1 MRCALLKKGVYL
13 HCVLMKIWLMAE
25 DKNIRVCQVLH
36 GIVGGGSEQVIPL
49 VSVVVPVYN
58 AARTLKK
65 CVGSLTSQTFGNIE
79 ILLVNNGSTDDSLE
93 VCKKI
98 ANKDSRIKVIDHYEK
113 GVSTARN
120 RGIDESSGDYIMF
133 VDADDWID
141 ANVCEVFANLNSKYN
156 YDLFCFSALY
166 NKGKKSVKSFLYSE
180 NVDLLSPEQ
189 KESLQ
194 IKVLSPQAPVLDYKV
209 NTRFAGS
216 ACGKFYKRETLQKN
230 NLRFATETTISED
243 CLFNT
248 LALDYFCRIGYTK
261 DSFYYY
267 EQHDDSAQNSYRP
280 NSDKYFGFVIKRIQ
294 KWLAESRK
302 DQRFI
307 DAANCLFVHY
317 LFGVMKED
325 IFHKDS
331 KLSFIKRKKR
341 LKEILSYKVF
351 YYIVNSVNA
360 SYFSVSEQIVLYLMK
375 KKCYSLLSLLF
386 WLYCRNV
393 F

>member
-1 MRCALLKKGVYL
+1 MS
-13 HCVLMKIWLMAE
+13 
-25 DKNIRVCQVLH
+25 N
-36 GIVGGGSEQVIPL
+36 PL
-49 VSVVVPVYN
+49 VSIVVPVYN
-58 AARTLKK
+58 AAQTLEK
-65 CVGSLTSQTFGNIE
+65 CVGSLTTQTFGKIE
-79 ILLVNNGSTDDSLE
+79 ILLVNNGSTDTSLD
-93 VCKKI
+93 VCKNI
-98 ANKDSRIKVIDHYEK
+98 AAKDSRIKVINHYEK

-120 RGIDESSGDYIMF
+120 RGIDESSGDYVMF

-141 ANVCEVFANLNSKYN
+141 TNVCEVFANLNSKYN

-216 ACGKFYKRETLQKN
+216 ACGKFYKREILQKN

-261 DSFYYY
+261 DYFYYY

-317 LFGVMKED
+317 LFGIMKED
-325 IFHKDS
+325 IFHKDNDISLIQRYKALELLLS
-331 KLSFIKRKKR
+331 K
-341 LKEILSYKVF
+341 ENHQAILQEVNKDFFSMLEKLLVF
-351 YYIVNSVNA
+351 M
-360 SYFSVSEQIVLYLMK
+360 MK
-375 KKCYSLLSLLF
+375 KKFCWIITLLLWFCL
-386 WLYCRNV
+386 
-393 F
+393 

>member
-1 MRCALLKKGVYL
+1 MS
-13 HCVLMKIWLMAE
+13 
-25 DKNIRVCQVLH
+25 N
-36 GIVGGGSEQVIPL
+36 PL
-49 VSVVVPVYN
+49 VSIVVPVYN
-58 AARTLKK
+58 AAQTLEK
-65 CVGSLTSQTFGNIE
+65 CVGSLTTQTFGKIE
-79 ILLVNNGSTDDSLE
+79 ILLVNNGSTDNSLD
-93 VCKKI
+93 VCKNI
-98 ANKDSRIKVIDHYEK
+98 AAKDSRIKVINHYEK

-120 RGIDESSGDYIMF
+120 RGIDESSGDYVMF

-141 ANVCEVFANLNSKYN
+141 TNVCEVFANLNSKYN

-216 ACGKFYKRETLQKN
+216 ACGKFYKREILQKN

-261 DSFYYY
+261 DYFYYY

-317 LFGVMKED
+317 LFGIMKED
-325 IFHKDS
+325 IFHKDNDISLIQRYKALELLLS
-331 KLSFIKRKKR
+331 K
-341 LKEILSYKVF
+341 ENHQAILQEVNKDFFSMLEKLLVF
-351 YYIVNSVNA
+351 M
-360 SYFSVSEQIVLYLMK
+360 MK
-375 KKCYSLLSLLF
+375 KKFCWIITLLLWFCL
-386 WLYCRNV
+386 
-393 F
+393 

>member
-1 MRCALLKKGVYL
+1 MS
-13 HCVLMKIWLMAE
+13 
-25 DKNIRVCQVLH
+25 N
-36 GIVGGGSEQVIPL
+36 PL
-49 VSVVVPVYN
+49 VSIVVPVYN
-58 AARTLKK
+58 AAQTLEK
-65 CVGSLTSQTFGNIE
+65 CVGSLTTQTFGKIE
-79 ILLVNNGSTDDSLE
+79 ILLVNNGSTDNSLD
-93 VCKKI
+93 VCKNI
-98 ANKDSRIKVIDHYEK
+98 AAKDSRIKVINHYEK

-120 RGIDESSGDYIMF
+120 RGIDESSGDYVMF

-141 ANVCEVFANLNSKYN
+141 TNVCEVFANLNSKYN

-261 DSFYYY
+261 DYFYYY

-325 IFHKDS
+325 IFHKDNDISLIQRYKALELLLS
-331 KLSFIKRKKR
+331 K
-341 LKEILSYKVF
+341 ENHQAILQEVNKDFFSMLEKLLVF
-351 YYIVNSVNA
+351 M
-360 SYFSVSEQIVLYLMK
+360 MK
-375 KKCYSLLSLLF
+375 KKFCWIITLLLWFCL
-386 WLYCRNV
+386 
-393 F
+393 